1 MPNTLNSLLPIFLMI
16 LIGWGLRASGT
27 IKAESWDGFEKVTYL
42 VLFPAMIATTMAQAD
57 LSKAPILEMG
67 SALVLAILTVS
78 ALLITI
84 RPWLERRFALSGP
97 SFTSVFQGST
107 RWNSFVALAIATEL
121 YGTPGATLCAI
132 AIAAMIPL
140 VNVLAVSVLTRH
152 ASAQP
157 LRAKPFILSLLRNPF
172 ILASIIG
179 VCLNPVSHWIPAPV
193 VNAASLLG
201 QASLAAGLLAVGA
214 GLQLKS
220 VPATGTQSRLGHL
233 ILPILLKLCVMPLL
247 ALSFA
252 RFFGV
257 SGVEL
262 SVVVVCTAVPTAS
275 ASYILAR
282 QFGGDSP
289 LMARILTLQT
299 IIAIV
304 TIPIWLSLVTP

>member
-16 LIGWGLRASGT
+16 LIGWGLRVSGT

-57 LSKAPILEMG
+57 LSKAPILEIG

-121 YGTPGATLCAI
+121 YGKAGATLCAI

-157 LRAKPFILSLLRNPF
+157 LRAKTFMLSLLRNPF
-172 ILASIIG
+172 ILASLIG
-179 VCLNPVSHWIPAPV
+179 IGLNPFSQMIPAPV
-193 VNAASLLG
+193 VNAATLLG

-220 VPATGTQSRLGHL
+220 AFSSDARSRFGGL
-233 ILPILLKLCVMPLL
+233 ILPVMLKLGVMPLL
-247 ALSFA
+247 AVSFA

-262 SVVVVCTAVPTAS
+262 SIVVVCTAVPTAS

-289 LMARILTLQT
+289 LMAQILTAQT
-299 IIAIV
+299 LLAMVSIPVWIYAITV
-304 TIPIWLSLVTP
+304 

>member
-16 LIGWGLRASGT
+16 MTGWGLRASRV
-27 IKAESWDGFEKVTYL
+27 IKAENWDGFEKVTYL

-57 LSKAPILEMG
+57 LSTAPILEIG
-67 SALVLAILTVS
+67 GALVLAILIVS
-78 ALLITI
+78 ALLIIT
-84 RPWLERRFALSGP
+84 RPWLEERFGLSGP

-107 RWNSFVALAIATEL
+107 RWNSFVALAIAVEL
-121 YGTPGATLCAI
+121 FGKAGATLCAI

-140 VNVLAVSVLTRH
+140 VNVLAISILTRH
-152 ASAQP
+152 ASAGP
-157 LRAKPFILSLLRNPF
+157 LRIKPFVLSLLRNPF

-179 VCLNPVSHWIPAPV
+179 IALNPFSQMIPAPV
-193 VNAASLLG
+193 VNAATLLG

-214 GLQLKS
+214 GLQLKGVALS
-220 VPATGTQSRLGHL
+220 DIRSRFGGL
-233 ILPILLKLCVMPLL
+233 ILPVILKLGVMPLL
-247 ALSFA
+247 AVIFA

-262 SVVVVCTAVPTAS
+262 SIVVVCTAVPTAS

-289 LMARILTLQT
+289 LMALILTTQT
-299 IIAIV
+299 LLAMLTLPLWI
-304 TIPIWLSLVTP
+304 SLAAL